1 MATTNTRYKTGIY
14 LAASASAELIADV
27 FLCPWEAIKVRTQ
40 TTYPPFA
47 KNLLDGYRK
56 MTAEGGIAVLFRGLG
71 PLMAR
76 QVPYTMVKFA
86 AFENIVDAIYARLP
100 RKKREYSLLA
110 QTGVSFAGG
119 YIAGIFAAI
128 VSNPADVLVS
138 KINNESKEGESL
150 GAATRRIYG
159 RIGFSGLWQGV
170 VTRIF
175 MLGTLTGMQ
184 WLIYD
189 SFKGAVGLP
198 TSG

>member
-1 MATTNTRYKTGIY
+1 
-14 LAASASAELIADV
+14 
-27 FLCPWEAIKVRTQ
+27 
-40 TTYPPFA
+40 
-47 KNLLDGYRK
+47 
-56 MTAEGGIAVLFRGLG
+56 
-71 PLMAR
+71 
-76 QVPYTMVKFA
+76 MVKFS
-86 AFENIVDAIYARLP
+86 AFENIVDAIYHRLP
-100 RKKREYSLLA
+100 KKKHEYSLLA
-110 QTGVSFAGG
+110 QTGVSFLAG

-150 GAATRRIYG
+150 GAATKRIYG

-175 MLGTLTGMQ
+175 MLGTLTGSQ

-189 SFKGAVGLP
+189 SFKGYVGLP